1 MTHTHRHVKN
11 INPKTAESLGCHFT
25 CDFTACAVN
34 NYFDKPAAYIGSLLT
49 NAALAAGFDVLAMAV
64 HQFQPQ
70 GVSGAL
76 VLGESHICWH
86 TWPDKASMSLD
97 VYACTPTNQ
106 NEVKILNFIKFV
118 EGLFLPKYNHILVIY
133 R

>member
-1 MTHTHRHVKN
+1 VKN
-11 INPKTAESLGCHFT
+11 INPKCEESLGCHFT
-25 CDFTACAVN
+25 CDFTACAPN
-34 NYFDKPAAYIGSLLT
+34 NYFDKSSVYIERLLT
-49 NAALAAGFDVLAMAV
+49 NAALAAGFDVLATAG

-86 TWPDKASMSLD
+86 TWPEKAAMSLD
-97 VYACTPTNQ
+97 VYSCTPTAA